1 MDTAHGSAAAD
12 LNRSALCREIRE
24 YSLFQGIQ
32 QVLGQLQRLEPGL
45 AEEAL
50 YERLEFQANPSLA
63 FPGSDIERLEFV
75 EEADGLRARLQL
87 NLGALMGSGSPL
99 PAFYSEQ
106 ALGDGEQHRTTRDF
120 LDLFNHRLHRLL
132 LPIWRKYRYHAR
144 FREGARDAL
153 SARLFSLIGLGDS
166 SLRQAPELNWKRLL
180 PYLGLLSLKVHSA
193 ALIEAVLR
201 YYFAQPALRLEQCL
215 ERCVAIPAEQ
225 RSRLGQ
231 GTAQLGQTAVLG
243 VQVRDRGGKF
253 RLHLLELDWAA
264 FHTFLPAGT
273 QQAALR
279 ALLRFTLRD
288 QLDYD
293 LRLHL
298 RRDEL
303 REWRLGADSPC
314 RLGWTTWLG
323 LTYANGQVTLACH
336 R

>member
-24 YSLFQGIQ
+24 YSLFQGVG
-32 QVLGQLQRLEPGL
+32 QVLRQLHRLEPTL
-45 AEEAL
+45 AEEQL

-75 EEADGLRARLQL
+75 ADADGLRARLQL

-106 ALGDGEQHRTTRDF
+106 ALGDGEQGRTTRDF

-144 FREGARDAL
+144 FREGARDEL

-193 ALIEAVLR
+193 TLIEAVLR
-201 YYFAQPALRLEQCL
+201 YYFAQPALQLEQCL
-215 ERCVAIPAEQ
+215 ERAVAIPAEQ
-225 RSRLGQ
+225 QTHLGRAS
-231 GTAQLGQTAVLG
+231 AQLSQTAVLG
-243 VQVRDRGGKF
+243 TQVRDRGGKF
-253 RLHLLELDWAA
+253 RLHLLELDWDA
-264 FHTFLPAGT
+264 FHSFLPSGS
-273 QQAALR
+273 QHAALG

-298 RRDEL
+298 RREAL
-303 REWRLGADSPC
+303 REWRLGAASPC

-323 LTYANGQVTLACH
+323 LPHANGQVTLACH

>member
-24 YSLFQGIQ
+24 YSLFQGIG
-32 QVLGQLQRLEPGL
+32 QVLQQLHRLEPTL
-45 AEEAL
+45 AEEQL
-50 YERLEFQANPSLA
+50 YERLEFHANPSLA
-63 FPGSDIERLEFV
+63 FPGSDIEPLDFA
-75 EEADGLRARLQL
+75 EEQGALGARPHP
-87 NLGALMGSGSPL
+87 NLGPLLGSGSPL

-106 ALGDGEQHRTTRDF
+106 ALGDGEQGRTTRDF

-132 LPIWRKYRYHAR
+132 LPIWRKYRYHAC
-144 FREGARDAL
+144 FREGARDEL

-193 ALIEAVLR
+193 TLIEAVLR
-201 YYFAQPALRLEQCL
+201 YYFAQPALQLEQCL
-215 ERCVAIPAEQ
+215 ERVVAIPAEQ
-225 RSRLGQ
+225 QTRLGQ
-231 GTAQLGQTAVLG
+231 ASAQLGQAAVLG
-243 VQVRDRGGKF
+243 AQVRDRGGKF
-253 RLHLLELDWAA
+253 RLHLLELDWDA
-264 FHTFLPAGT
+264 FHAFLPAGA
-273 QQAALR
+273 QHAALR
-279 ALLRFTLRD
+279 ALLNFTLRD

-298 RRDEL
+298 RRDAL
-303 REWRLGADSPC
+303 RQWRLEAVSPC

-323 LTYANGQVTLACH
+323 LDRAKGQVTLACH

>member
-1 MDTAHGSAAAD
+1 MDTAHGSAATD

-32 QVLGQLQRLEPGL
+32 QVLKRLHALEPGL
-45 AEEAL
+45 SEDEL
-50 YERLEFQANPSLA
+50 YERLEFHANPSLA

-75 EEADGLRARLQL
+75 ADGGGLRARLQL

-120 LDLFNHRLHRLL
+120 LDLFDHRLHRLM

-144 FREGARDAL
+144 FREGARDEL

-215 ERCVAIPAEQ
+215 ERRVAIPDEQ
-225 RSRLGQ
+225 QSRLGQ
-231 GTAQLGQTAVLG
+231 GTAQLGQAAVLG

-253 RLHLLELDWAA
+253 RLHLLELDWDA
-264 FHTFLPAGT
+264 FHAFLPAGT
-273 QQAALR
+273 QHAALR

-303 REWRLGADSPC
+303 REWRLGAASPC

-323 LTYANGQVTLACH
+323 LTQADGQVTLACH

>member
-1 MDTAHGSAAAD
+1 MDTAYGSAAAD
-12 LNRSALCREIRE
+12 LNRSALCRDIRE
-24 YSLFQGIQ
+24 YSLFQGIG
-32 QVLGQLQRLEPGL
+32 QVLLQLHRLAPVL
-45 AEEAL
+45 SEEQL
-50 YERLEFQANPSLA
+50 YERLEFHANPSLA
-63 FPGSDIERLEFV
+63 FPGSDIERLEFI
-75 EEADGLRARLQL
+75 EDTDGLRARLQL

-106 ALGDGEQHRTTRDF
+106 ALSDGMQGSTTRDF

-132 LPIWRKYRYHAR
+132 PPIWRKYRYHAR
-144 FREGARDAL
+144 FREGARDEL
-153 SARLFSLIGLGDS
+153 SARLFSLIGLGDN

-201 YYFAQPALRLEQCL
+201 YYFAQPVLRLEQCL
-215 ERCVAIPAEQ
+215 ERAVAIPAEQ
-225 RSRLGQ
+225 QSRLG
-231 GTAQLGQTAVLG
+231 GANARLGEAAVLG

-253 RLHLLELDWAA
+253 RLHLLELDWDA
-264 FHTFLPAGT
+264 FHAFLPAGA
-273 QQAALR
+273 QHAALR
-279 ALLRFTLRD
+279 ALLRFILRD

-303 REWRLGADSPC
+303 REWRLGAVSPC

-323 LTYANGQVTLACH
+323 LTQADWQVTLACH

>member
-1 MDTAHGSAAAD
+1 MDTAYGSAAAD

-24 YSLFQGIQ
+24 YSLFQGIG
-32 QVLGQLQRLEPGL
+32 QVLLQLHRLAPVL
-45 AEEAL
+45 SEEQL
-50 YERLEFQANPSLA
+50 YERLEFHANPSLA
-63 FPGSDIERLEFV
+63 FPGSDIERLEFF
-75 EEADGLRARLQL
+75 EDADGPRARLQL

-106 ALGDGEQHRTTRDF
+106 ALSDGEQGRTTRDF

-144 FREGARDAL
+144 FREGASDEL

-166 SLRQAPELNWKRLL
+166 SLRLAPELNWKRLL

-193 ALIEAVLR
+193 PLIEAVLR
-201 YYFAQPALRLEQCL
+201 YYFEQPALRLEQCL
-215 ERCVAIPAEQ
+215 ERRVAIPAAQ
-225 RSRLGQ
+225 RTRLGQ
-231 GTAQLGQTAVLG
+231 STARLGQAAVLG

-264 FHTFLPAGT
+264 FHAFLPVGA
-273 QQAALR
+273 QHAALR

-298 RRDEL
+298 RREEL
-303 REWRLGADSPC
+303 REWCLGAASPC

-323 LTYANGQVTLACH
+323 LGHAKGQVTLAC
-336 R
+336 RL

>member
-24 YSLFQGIQ
+24 YSLFQGIG
-32 QVLGQLQRLEPGL
+32 QVLQQLHRLEPTL
-45 AEEAL
+45 AEEQL
-50 YERLEFQANPSLA
+50 YERLEFHANPSLA

-75 EEADGLRARLQL
+75 EEAGGLRARLQL

-106 ALGDGEQHRTTRDF
+106 ALGDGEQGRTTRDF

-132 LPIWRKYRYHAR
+132 LPIWRKYRYHAC
-144 FREGARDAL
+144 FREGARDEL

-193 ALIEAVLR
+193 TLIEAVLR
-201 YYFAQPALRLEQCL
+201 YYFAQPALQLEQCL
-215 ERCVAIPAEQ
+215 ERVVAIPAEQ
-225 RSRLGQ
+225 QTRLGQ
-231 GTAQLGQTAVLG
+231 ASAQLGQAAVLG
-243 VQVRDRGGKF
+243 AQVRDRGGKF
-253 RLHLLELDWAA
+253 RLHLLELDWDA
-264 FHTFLPAGT
+264 FHAFLPAGAEH
-273 QQAALR
+273 AALR
-279 ALLRFTLRD
+279 ALLNFTLRD

-293 LRLHL
+293 LRLYL
-298 RRDEL
+298 RRDAL
-303 REWRLGADSPC
+303 RQWRLEAVSPC

-323 LTYANGQVTLACH
+323 LDRAKGQVTLACH

>member
-75 EEADGLRARLQL
+75 AEADGLRARLQL

-215 ERCVAIPAEQ
+215 ERCAAIPAEQ

-243 VQVRDRGGKF
+243 VQVRDRSGKF
-253 RLHLLELDWAA
+253 RLHLLELDWDA

-273 QQAALR
+273 QHAALR

-323 LTYANGQVTLACH
+323 LTHANGQVTLACH

>member
-24 YSLFQGIQ
+24 YSLFQGIG
-32 QVLGQLQRLEPGL
+32 QVLRQLHRLEPTL
-45 AEEAL
+45 AEEQL

-75 EEADGLRARLQL
+75 ADADGLRARLQL

-106 ALGDGEQHRTTRDF
+106 ALGDGEQGRTTRDF

-144 FREGARDAL
+144 FREGARDEL
-153 SARLFSLIGLGDS
+153 SACLFSLIGLGDS

-193 ALIEAVLR
+193 TLIEAVLR
-201 YYFAQPALRLEQCL
+201 YYFAQPALQLEQCL
-215 ERCVAIPAEQ
+215 ERAVAIPAEQ
-225 RSRLGQ
+225 QTRLGQ
-231 GTAQLGQTAVLG
+231 ATAQLGQTAVLG

-253 RLHLLELDWAA
+253 RLHLLELDWDA
-264 FHTFLPAGT
+264 FHSFLPSGS
-273 QQAALR
+273 QHPALG

-298 RRDEL
+298 RREAL
-303 REWRLGADSPC
+303 REWRLGAASPC

-323 LTYANGQVTLACH
+323 LPHANGQVTLACH

>member
-24 YSLFQGIQ
+24 YSLFQGIG
-32 QVLGQLQRLEPGL
+32 QVLLHLHRLTPTL
-45 AEEAL
+45 SEEQL
-50 YERLEFQANPSLA
+50 YERLEFHANPSLA
-63 FPGSDIERLEFV
+63 FPGSDIEGLQFIAEG
-75 EEADGLRARLQL
+75 DGLRARLQL

-106 ALGDGEQHRTTRDF
+106 ALGDGEQGRTTRDF

-144 FREGARDAL
+144 FREGARDEL

-201 YYFAQPALRLEQCL
+201 YYLEQPELHLEQCL
-215 ERCVAIPAEQ
+215 ERAVAIPSEQ

-231 GTAQLGQTAVLG
+231 ATAQLGQAAVLG
-243 VQVRDRGGKF
+243 VRVRDRGGKF
-253 RLHLLELDWAA
+253 RLHLLELDWDA
-264 FHTFLPAGT
+264 FHSFLPRGR
-273 QQAALR
+273 QHAALR
-279 ALLRFTLRD
+279 ALLSFTLRD

-298 RRDEL
+298 RRDAL
-303 REWRLGADSPC
+303 REWRLEATNPC

-323 LTYANGQVTLACH
+323 LSHAKGQVTLACH

>member
-1 MDTAHGSAAAD
+1 MDTAYRSAAAD
-12 LNRSALCREIRE
+12 LNRSALCRDIRE
-24 YSLFQGIQ
+24 YSLFQGIG
-32 QVLGQLQRLEPGL
+32 QVLLQLHRLVPVL
-45 AEEAL
+45 SEEQL
-50 YERLEFQANPSLA
+50 YERLEFHANPSLA
-63 FPGSDIERLEFV
+63 FPGSDIERLEFI
-75 EEADGLRARLQL
+75 EDTDGLRARLQL

-106 ALGDGEQHRTTRDF
+106 ALSDGMQGSTTRDF

-144 FREGARDAL
+144 FRKGARDEL
-153 SARLFSLIGLGDS
+153 SVRLFSLIGLGDN

-215 ERCVAIPAEQ
+215 ERAVAIPAEQ
-225 RSRLGQ
+225 QSRLG
-231 GTAQLGQTAVLG
+231 GANARLGEAAVLG

-253 RLHLLELDWAA
+253 RLHLLELDWDA
-264 FHTFLPAGT
+264 FHAFLPAGA
-273 QQAALR
+273 QHAALR
-279 ALLRFTLRD
+279 ALLRFILRD

-303 REWRLGADSPC
+303 REWRLGAVSPC

-323 LTYANGQVTLACH
+323 LTQADGQVTLACH

>member
-24 YSLFQGIQ
+24 YSLFQGIG
-32 QVLGQLQRLEPGL
+32 QVLLQLQRLTPSL
-45 AEEAL
+45 SEEQL
-50 YERLEFQANPSLA
+50 YERLEFHANPSLA
-63 FPGSDIERLEFV
+63 FPGSDIERLHFV
-75 EEADGLRARLQL
+75 EDADGLRARLQL

-106 ALGDGEQHRTTRDF
+106 ALSDGEQGRTTRDF

-144 FREGARDAL
+144 FREGARDEL

-193 ALIEAVLR
+193 TLIEAVLR
-201 YYFAQPALRLEQCL
+201 YYFEQPALQLEQCL
-215 ERCVAIPAEQ
+215 ERAVAIPAEQ
-225 RSRLGQ
+225 QTRLGQ
-231 GTAQLGQTAVLG
+231 ANAQLGQAAVLG
-243 VQVRDRGGKF
+243 AQVRDRGGKF
-253 RLHLLELDWAA
+253 RLHLLELDWDA
-264 FHTFLPAGT
+264 FHAFLPAGA
-273 QQAALR
+273 QHAALR

-298 RRDEL
+298 RRDAL
-303 REWRLGADSPC
+303 RQWRLEAVSPC

-323 LTYANGQVTLACH
+323 LGRAKGQVTLACH
-336 R
+336 L

>member
-24 YSLFQGIQ
+24 YSLFQGIG
-32 QVLGQLQRLEPGL
+32 QVMLQLQRLMPSL
-45 AEEAL
+45 SEEQL
-50 YERLEFQANPSLA
+50 YERLEFHANPSLA
-63 FPGSDIERLEFV
+63 FPGSDIERLHFV
-75 EEADGLRARLQL
+75 EDADGLRARLQL

-106 ALGDGEQHRTTRDF
+106 ALSDGEQGRTTRDF

-144 FREGARDAL
+144 FREGARDEL

-193 ALIEAVLR
+193 TLIEAVLR
-201 YYFAQPALRLEQCL
+201 YYLKQPELQLEQCL
-215 ERCVAIPAEQ
+215 ERAVVIPPEQ
-225 RSRLGQ
+225 RAHLGQ
-231 GTAQLGQTAVLG
+231 ASAQLEQTAVLG

-253 RLHLLELDWAA
+253 RLHLLELDWEA
-264 FHTFLPAGT
+264 FHSFLPGGSRY
-273 QQAALR
+273 AAVR
-279 ALLRFTLRD
+279 ALLNFTLRD

-298 RRDEL
+298 RRDAL
-303 REWRLGADSPC
+303 RQWRLEAVSPC

-323 LTYANGQVTLACH
+323 LGRAKGQVTLACH

>member
-1 MDTAHGSAAAD
+1 MDTAYGSAAAD
-12 LNRSALCREIRE
+12 LNRSALCRDIRE
-24 YSLFQGIQ
+24 YSLFQGIG
-32 QVLGQLQRLEPGL
+32 QVLLQLHRLAPVL
-45 AEEAL
+45 SEEQL
-50 YERLEFQANPSLA
+50 YERLEFHANPSLA
-63 FPGSDIERLEFV
+63 FPGSDIERLEFI
-75 EEADGLRARLQL
+75 EDTDGLRARLQL

-106 ALGDGEQHRTTRDF
+106 ALSDGMQGSTTRDF

-144 FREGARDAL
+144 FREGARDEL
-153 SARLFSLIGLGDS
+153 SARLFSLIGLGDN

-201 YYFAQPALRLEQCL
+201 YYFAQPVLRLEQCL
-215 ERCVAIPAEQ
+215 ERAVAIPAEQ
-225 RSRLGQ
+225 QSRLG
-231 GTAQLGQTAVLG
+231 GANARLGEAAVLG

-253 RLHLLELDWAA
+253 RLHLLELDWDA
-264 FHTFLPAGT
+264 FHAFLPAGA
-273 QQAALR
+273 QHAALR
-279 ALLRFTLRD
+279 ALLRFILRD

-303 REWRLGADSPC
+303 REWRLGAVSPC
-314 RLGWTTWLG
+314 HLGWTTWLG
-323 LTYANGQVTLACH
+323 LTQADGQVTLACH

>member
-1 MDTAHGSAAAD
+1 MDTTHGSAAAD

-24 YSLFQGIQ
+24 YSLFQGIG
-32 QVLGQLQRLEPGL
+32 QVLRQLHRLEPTL
-45 AEEAL
+45 AEEQL

-63 FPGSDIERLEFV
+63 FPGSDIEQLEFIAD
-75 EEADGLRARLQL
+75 ADGLRARLQL

-106 ALGDGEQHRTTRDF
+106 ALGDGEQGRTTRDF

-144 FREGARDAL
+144 FREGARDEL

-193 ALIEAVLR
+193 TLIEAVLR
-201 YYFAQPALRLEQCL
+201 YYFAQPALQLEQCL
-215 ERCVAIPAEQ
+215 ERAVAIPAEQ
-225 RSRLGQ
+225 QTRLGRAS
-231 GTAQLGQTAVLG
+231 AQLGQTAVLG

-253 RLHLLELDWAA
+253 RLHLLELDWEA
-264 FHTFLPAGT
+264 FHSFLPSGS
-273 QQAALR
+273 QHAALG

-298 RRDEL
+298 RRESL
-303 REWRLGADSPC
+303 REWRLSAASPC

-323 LTYANGQVTLACH
+323 LPHANGQVTLACH

>member
-1 MDTAHGSAAAD
+1 MDTTHGSAAAD

-24 YSLFQGIQ
+24 YSLFQGIG
-32 QVLGQLQRLEPGL
+32 QVLGQLHRHEPTL
-45 AEEAL
+45 SEEQL

-75 EEADGLRARLQL
+75 VEADGLRARLQL

-106 ALGDGEQHRTTRDF
+106 ALGDGEQGRTTRDF
-120 LDLFNHRLHRLL
+120 LNLFNHRLHRLL

-144 FREGARDAL
+144 FREGARDEL

-180 PYLGLLSLKVHSA
+180 PYLGLLSLKVHST
-193 ALIEAVLR
+193 ALLEAVLR
-201 YYFAQPALRLEQCL
+201 YYFEQPALQLEQCL
-215 ERCVAIPAEQ
+215 ERSVAVPTEQ
-225 RSRLGQ
+225 QARLGQ
-231 GTAQLGQTAVLG
+231 ATAQLGQAAVLG

-253 RLHLLELDWAA
+253 RLHLLDLDWEA
-264 FHTFLPAGT
+264 FHAFLPAGS
-273 QQAALR
+273 QHAALG

-293 LRLHL
+293 LRLYL
-298 RRDEL
+298 RQDEL
-303 REWRLGADSPC
+303 REWRLGTASPC

-323 LTYANGQVTLACH
+323 LTQASGQVTLAYH